1 MFPFLRKKKEVSKN
15 IEYLKTDIH
24 SHLIPGIDD
33 GSKSMEESIALLKNF
48 EKLGYTKIITT
59 PHIMTKA
66 FNNTKVSILENFSKL
81 KKATQEAHLN
91 IDIQVAAEYYVDE
104 GFLSLLEKGELLP
117 IDDEYIL
124 FETSYV
130 NRPVDLESVIYNII
144 AAGYKPLLAHPER
157 YQYIKN
163 VEEEF
168 NALKDQG
175 ALFQANLNSF
185 VGFYGKQAQKN
196 VEYLNENSMIDFLGS
211 DVHHEKHMTSFS
223 AVVHSDIYANIVSKN
238 IILNNTI

>member
-1 MFPFLRKKKEVSKN
+1 MFSFLKKKKIVPQN

-24 SHLIPGIDD
+24 SHLVPGIDD
-33 GSKSMEESIALLKNF
+33 GSKSMEESLELLKGF
-48 EKLGYTKIITT
+48 EQLGYTKIITT
-59 PHIMTKA
+59 PHIMNKA
-66 FNNTKVSILENFSKL
+66 YNNTKNSILENFSKL

-104 GFLSLLEKGELLP
+104 GFFTLLEKGELLA

-163 VEEEF
+163 IEEEF
-168 NALKDQG
+168 NALKNQG
-175 ALFQANLNSF
+175 AFFQANLNSF

-196 VEYLNENSMIDFLGS
+196 VEYLNDNGMIDFLGS
-211 DVHHEKHMTSFS
+211 DVHHEKHMTSLS
-223 AVVHSDIYANIVSKN
+223 SVARSDIYEDIISKN

>member
-1 MFPFLRKKKEVSKN
+1 MLSFLKKKKVVSKD

-33 GSKSMEESIALLKNF
+33 GSKSMEESIELLRGF

-59 PHIMTKA
+59 PHIMNKA
-66 FNNTKVSILENFSKL
+66 YNNTKTSILENFSKL

-104 GFLSLLEKGELLP
+104 GFLKLLEKGELLS

-124 FETSYV
+124 FETSYI

-144 AAGYKPLLAHPER
+144 SAGYKPLLAHPER

-168 NALKDQG
+168 NTLKDQG
-175 ALFQANLNSF
+175 AFFQANLNSF

-196 VEYLNENSMIDFLGS
+196 VEYLNEHGMIDFLGS
-211 DVHHEKHMTSFS
+211 DVHHEKHMTSLS
-223 AVVHSDIYANIVSKN
+223 SVARSNIYEDIISKN
-238 IILNNTI
+238 NILNNTI